1 MKLTKS
7 QLKQAVLQVLKE
19 ADLGEP
25 EESGEPEEKQASDV
39 GVVLKYISKIN
50 NPTELEQVL
59 IGMVK
64 HAPNVPQG
72 KTVLLKFKNTLVKMT
87 QDMK

>member
-1 MKLTKS
+1 MKVTES

-19 ADLGEP
+19 ADP
-25 EESGEPEEKQASDV
+25 GEPEEKQASDV
-39 GVVLKYISKIN
+39 GVVLKYIEKIN

-59 IGMVK
+59 TGMVK